1 MTQDEELDRRVLA
14 LETWSAS
21 HRQDFRRLLRR
32 VRRVIRQQQDH
43 SRRLQKLDALALKI
57 TFSVSCFVF
66 AIDIVM
72 RWLAR

>member
-1 MTQDEELDRRVLA
+1 MPLDEKTERRLSE

-32 VRRVIRQQQDH
+32 VRRVYRQQQEH

-57 TFSVSCFVF
+57 TFGVSLLVF
-66 AIDIVM
+66 AFDIVT
-72 RWLAR
+72 RWLGR